1 MILASFCSEW
11 RKLRR
16 PTLFWST
23 IGGLAVAA
31 SLFVVLLFTQSQE
44 HGGGG
49 VPSLGALAEPNGLMV
64 GVGRASILLGI
75 VAFGISAA
83 QVAQEYS
90 QGTLRQLLVRQP
102 RRVPLLL
109 GKLLAVVS
117 FLLVTLVV
125 ASAASFVV
133 AVIAAHLRHV
143 PVNAWFSSAGI
154 GDLLRGLV
162 NLALGVVGF
171 AALGFAVGQLVR
183 SAVFAVII
191 GFAWLL
197 PIEGVITRIF
207 PSSARLLPGAS
218 LSSLAE
224 GGNSTD
230 GYRLALVVGSSY
242 LVVATIAA
250 LVDFSRRD
258 ITT

>member
-1 MILASFCSEW
+1 
-11 RKLRR
+11 
-16 PTLFWST
+16 
-23 IGGLAVAA
+23 
-31 SLFVVLLFTQSQE
+31 
-44 HGGGG
+44 
-49 VPSLGALAEPNGLMV
+49 MV

-171 AALGFAVGQLVR
+171 AALGFAALGFAVGQLVR

-230 GYRLALVVGSSY
+230 GYRLALVVGFAY